1 MVGNQSRGR
10 MNFGRGAQDRRRG
23 RGRGPPPEAHGRGHA
38 ITSEGV
44 AQGAG
49 ERTLRGQIAELPLT
63 KVLRHQRARG
73 ATLLLVVGAGVP
85 RSVST
90 LPRLRLQQKAPLVS
104 LAPLALGVP
113 DSKHMENADKGLEP
127 IRTSPSTLMMT
138 NRASK
143 KESARNRV

>member
-1 MVGNQSRGR
+1 MVGE
-10 MNFGRGAQDRRRG
+10 RRTAAGVVVADPLPRPMVAG
-23 RGRGPPPEAHGRGHA
+23 TP

-113 DSKHMENADKGLEP
+113 DSEHMENADKGLEP